1 MSIADDVLGKLRNLP
16 PEKQKEVLEFVEV
29 LEASGESKPPYR
41 SLEGLWAKYDINIT
55 EEDIAEM
62 RREMWSNFPREFPKE

>member
-1 MSIADDVLGKLRNLP
+1 LK
-16 PEKQKEVLEFVEV
+16 
-29 LEASGESKPPYR
+29 

-62 RREMWSNFPREFPKE
+62 RREMWSNFPREFPGK

>member
-16 PEKQKEVLEFVEV
+16 PEKQKEVLEFVEA
-29 LEASGESKPPYR
+29 LEASGEAKPPYR

>member
-1 MSIADDVLGKLRNLP
+1 MTIQEKVLDKLRELP
-16 PEKQKEVLEFVEV
+16 PEKQQAVLEFVES
-29 LEASGESKPPYR
+29 LEENGGSMMPLK

-62 RREMWSNFPREFPKE
+62 RREMWCNFPREFPG

>member
-1 MSIADDVLGKLRNLP
+1 MTISERVLDKLRDLP
-16 PEKQKEVLEFVEV
+16 PEKQRAVLEFVES
-29 LEASGESKPPYR
+29 LEENGEPKAPLK

-62 RREMWSNFPREFPKE
+62 RREMWSNFPREFPGQ